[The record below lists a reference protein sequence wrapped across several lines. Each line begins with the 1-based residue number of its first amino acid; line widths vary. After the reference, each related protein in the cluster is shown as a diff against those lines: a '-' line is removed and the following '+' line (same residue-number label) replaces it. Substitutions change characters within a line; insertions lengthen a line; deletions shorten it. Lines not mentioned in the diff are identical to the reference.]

1 MCAPATAALL
11 LAALA
16 ALPCRGTDADV
27 ASKILNETNNY
38 EETGSLPTINKLY
51 QMLHTNSDL
60 HNQSKLGENFNY
72 SSVNLTHSF
81 NLYNNLKY
89 PTSTD
94 KNLECC
100 VNIDEVDST
109 HNVSLSNEGAKV
121 IVNDANGLG
130 PDGKRNRKRRVVN
143 VVRTFIE
150 VTTSHTRRYL
160 EATAPSLPSQL
171 AVTMERRRKPGETG
185 SSAPLLNYIFDT
197 YTNTH
202 QHHKNEKVGNG
213 NSIYAAAAPEIEA
226 LVGSTAHLD
235 CKVDALH
242 DKLVSW
248 VRRKNDEEPM
258 ELLTTGTQQYTAD
271 DRYSARFIPPDIWR
285 LEVREVR
292 PTDAAHYDC
301 QLSAHPP
308 RTARVTL
315 RVPEVSVRIV
325 DGAGAAVSE
334 QVCELGSTVALRC
347 EVNGLKMEGGPSL
360 LWYRKDDLL
369 NDDTTR
375 GGISVRTEF
384 GSNGANSVLRVARVR
399 GDDAGRYTCAVA
411 RAPPPSPP
419 PAYVIL
425 HVIKGESL
433 AELHQG
439 SPRIYSSSPW
449 LLTLALCVLLQ
460 A

>member
-11 LAALA
+11 IAALA
-16 ALPCRGTDADV
+16 ALPCRGTDANGSTV
-27 ASKILNETNNY
+27 LNEANNLQQAD
-38 EETGSLPTINKLY
+38 SQPTINRLY
-51 QMLHTNSDL
+51 QMLHAKPDS
-60 HNQSKLGENFNY
+60 HNQSQLYDNSNY
-72 SSVNLTHSF
+72 SRLNLIHSF
-81 NLYNNLKY
+81 NSYSNLGTVK
-89 PTSTD
+89 SQVD
-94 KNLECC
+94 L
-100 VNIDEVDST
+100 NIDDFKPKAN
-109 HNVSLSNEGAKV
+109 NVSFEGTHLT
-121 IVNDANGLG
+121 NNYGM
-130 PDGKRNRKRRVVN
+130 GKRNRKRGIVN
-143 VVRTFIE
+143 IIRIDE
-150 VTTSHTRRYL
+150 VTSAISIETTTMARVS
-160 EATAPSLPSQL
+160 PSPV
-171 AVTMERRRKPGETG
+171 AMERKKKPGEIG
-185 SSAPLLNYIFDT
+185 SSAPLLNYIFDA
-197 YTNTH
+197 YSNTH
-202 QHHKNEKVGNG
+202 HHRNEKTGDG

-248 VRRKNDEEPM
+248 VRRKSDEDPM

-315 RVPEVSVRIV
+315 KVPEVSVTIV

-334 QVCELGSTVALRC
+334 QVCEVSSTVALRC
-347 EVNGLKMEGGPSL
+347 EVKGLKMEGGPSL

-384 GSNGANSVLRVARVR
+384 GANGASSVLRVARVR
-399 GDDAGRYTCAVA
+399 ADDAGRYTCTVA
-411 RAPPPSPP
+411 RAPPPAPL
-419 PAYVIL
+419 PAHVIL

-433 AELHQG
+433 AELHQSG
-439 SPRIYSSSPW
+439 NSCAASKLII
-449 LLTLALCVLLQ
+449 TTLCVLLEVLS
-460 A
+460 

>member
-1 MCAPATAALL
+1 MCPPAAAALL

-16 ALPCRGTDADV
+16 ALPCRGTDPNATLR
-27 ASKILNETNNY
+27 ILNETLNLETTPTVNKFY
-38 EETGSLPTINKLY
+38 E
-51 QMLHTNSDL
+51 MLHSTEL
-60 HNQSKLGENFNY
+60 HNQSEFNY
-72 SSVNLTHSF
+72 SSLNP
-81 NLYNNLKY
+81 LYSLDAYSNVGR

-94 KNLECC
+94 NVECC
-100 VNIDEVDST
+100 LNDVGMNVNVNSSGANPILDGDS
-109 HNVSLSNEGAKV
+109 K
-121 IVNDANGLG
+121 
-130 PDGKRNRKRRVVN
+130 NRKRRVVKIIHLEMTTEVYGN
-143 VVRTFIE
+143 IE
-150 VTTSHTRRYL
+150 GTTISVPT
-160 EATAPSLPSQL
+160 SQPPI
-171 AVTMERRRKPGETG
+171 VMERKRKPGETG
-185 SSAPLLNYIFDT
+185 SSAPLLNYIFDA
-197 YTNTH
+197 YSNTH
-202 QHHKNEKVGNG
+202 THHKNEKPSDG

-248 VRRKNDEEPM
+248 VRRKSDEEAM
-258 ELLTTGTQQYTAD
+258 SLLTTGTQLYTAD

-285 LEVREVR
+285 LEIKEVR
-292 PTDAAHYDC
+292 ATDAAFYDC

-315 RVPEVSVRIV
+315 RVPQVSVMIV

-334 QVCELGSTVALRC
+334 QVCEVGSTVALRC
-347 EVNGLKMEGGPSL
+347 EVRGLKMEGGPSL
-360 LWYRKDDLL
+360 LWYRKNDLL

-411 RAPPPSPP
+411 RAPPPGPS
-419 PAYVIL
+419 AAHVIL

-439 SPRIYSSSPW
+439 GEGTSMSAQSW
-449 LLTLALCVLLQ
+449 LNVLALCALLQ
-460 A
+460 LLT